1 MKRMIEPSAAKTA
14 FAPVWP
20 RVFRAPTGRQIIPP
34 YGRVRV
40 FNRDLS
46 IEELEPLIESFPVPG
61 RTLRR
66 IGGYA
71 FFSVCLVH
79 LALWVVTLLTAL
91 IFLGIDVTESEEQN
105 ITAFIKATFSG
116 AASLGGWVILAALV
130 IGITGIAVDFIAWKK
145 WGASLGGI
153 WLRYKGRMV
162 RTIDLPGRRK
172 QKSDGLCR
180 RLDSALKQ
188 MDSNSVEARLL
199 DRAAREAIGRYIDLP
214 VVSKDSRRVA
224 RSAVDDALVQKVRE
238 EYQAAEAAEA
248 ATLQEAEDA
257 VLAVQAYVSE
267 AKSAAADLETI
278 ELAKTITSKVP
289 SRPARASRH
298 ATS

>member
-1 MKRMIEPSAAKTA
+1 MKRMIKPSAARTA

-20 RVFRAPTGRQIIPP
+20 RVFRAPSGKEVIPP

-46 IEELEPLIESFPVPG
+46 IEDLAPLTESFPVPG
-61 RTLRR
+61 RTLRL

-71 FFSVCLVH
+71 FFGVCLVH
-79 LALWVVTLLTAL
+79 LGLWLVTLLAAV
-91 IFLGIDVTESEEQN
+91 IFLGIDVSESEEQN

-130 IGITGIAVDFIAWKK
+130 IGITGIVVDFMAWKK
-145 WGASLGGI
+145 WAALLGET
-153 WLRYKGRMV
+153 WTRYKGRMV
-162 RTIDLPGRRK
+162 RTIGLPGKRK

-188 MDSNSVEARLL
+188 MDANIVEARLL

-214 VVSKDSRRVA
+214 VINKDSRRVA
-224 RSAVDDALVQKVRE
+224 RSAVQDALVQKVRE
-238 EYQAAEAAEA
+238 EYAAAEAAESVA
-248 ATLQEAEDA
+248 LQNAEEA

-267 AKSAAADLETI
+267 AKSAAAEQEII
-278 ELAKTITSKVP
+278 ELARTITAG
-289 SRPARASRH
+289 SRS
-298 ATS
+298 

>member
-1 MKRMIEPSAAKTA
+1 MPAAVHMKRMIEPSAAKAA

-20 RVFRAPTGRQIIPP
+20 RVFRAPSGKEVIPP

-46 IEELEPLIESFPVPG
+46 IEDLAPLTESFPVPG
-61 RTLRR
+61 RTLRL

-71 FFSVCLVH
+71 FFGVCLVH
-79 LALWVVTLLTAL
+79 LGLWLVTLLAAV
-91 IFLGIDVTESEEQN
+91 IFLGIDVSESEEQN

-130 IGITGIAVDFIAWKK
+130 IGITGIVVDFMAWKK
-145 WGASLGGI
+145 WAALLGET
-153 WLRYKGRMV
+153 WTRYKGRMV
-162 RTIDLPGRRK
+162 RTIGLPGKRK

-188 MDSNSVEARLL
+188 MDANIVEARLL

-214 VVSKDSRRVA
+214 VINKDSRRVA
-224 RSAVDDALVQKVRE
+224 RSAVQDALVQKVRE
-238 EYQAAEAAEA
+238 EYEAAEAAEA
-248 ATLQEAEDA
+248 VALQNAEDA
-257 VLAVQAYVSE
+257 VLAVQVYVSE
-267 AKSAAADLETI
+267 AKSAAAEQEII
-278 ELAKTITSKVP
+278 ELAKTINAG
-289 SRPARASRH
+289 SRS
-298 ATS
+298 